1 MTYILA
7 AIIVVLA
14 IVIISA
20 GVKVVPQS
28 ETRVIER
35 LGRPQFHHTVYRQ
48 AKDNLYTPCRDN
60 RRRTLFSAQHRDKR
74 NRSPR
79 TSI

>member
-28 ETRVIER
+28 ET
-35 LGRPQFHHTVYRQ
+35 G
-48 AKDNLYTPCRDN
+48 
-60 RRRTLFSAQHRDKR
+60 
-74 NRSPR
+74 
-79 TSI
+79 